1 MLDAGLEFAHPHCFW
16 LLPLPLLVFRLI
28 PAYRTRQSAIKVP
41 FFDLLVSLLDEPP
54 QEGQPSSPPAGGNG
68 SRCCWSG

>member
-16 LLPLPLLVFRLI
+16 PLPLPLLVFRLI

-41 FFDLLVSLLDEPP
+41 FFDLLIDLLDEPP
-54 QEGQPSSPPAGGNG
+54 REGATQLTPS
-68 SRCCWSG
+68 

>member
-28 PAYRTRQSAIKVP
+28 PAYRTRQSAIK
-41 FFDLLVSLLDEPP
+41 FQKNYP
-54 QEGQPSSPPAGGNG
+54 QLSFSFGYNRFESDIDTT
-68 SRCCWSG
+68 